1 MSTVTGAG
9 LKVVSTP
16 SGSNMFVQF
25 DPKKAKLSDPRVG
38 QALNM
43 AVDRASILK
52 NIFKGQ
58 GFLTTSVD
66 PSVSFID
73 PNLKPYPYDPAKA
86 KQLLTDAG
94 FDFNARLDMWI
105 PIGYIPGS
113 DSVAQAMASDYQ
125 KIGIKLNLIS
135 ADFATWRTKYLGH
148 TTGDALIMTTN
159 PNYTY
164 DPMYAYS
171 GWVSCASTISYV
183 CDPKLESQI
192 QNIRPL
198 AGQARVAAAH
208 DFDKYLYDN
217 PIGVYLMQW
226 NQINATKSNLVV
238 NQPRGFI
245 YMSAADLSI
254 KK

>member
-1 MSTVTGAG
+1 
-9 LKVVSTP
+9 
-16 SGSNMFVQF
+16 
-25 DPKKAKLSDPRVG
+25 
-38 QALNM
+38 
-43 AVDRASILK
+43 
-52 NIFKGQ
+52 
-58 GFLTTSVD
+58 
-66 PSVSFID
+66 
-73 PNLKPYPYDPAKA
+73 
-86 KQLLTDAG
+86 
-94 FDFNARLDMWI
+94 
-105 PIGYIPGS
+105 
-113 DSVAQAMASDYQ
+113 MASDYQ

-135 ADFATWRTKYLGH
+135 ADFATWRTKYLAH

-171 GWVSCASTISYV
+171 GWVSCASKISYV
-183 CDPKLESQI
+183 CDPKLESLI
-192 QNIRPL
+192 ENIRPL